1 VSVPSL
7 AGSLRAAGLGDVLEG
22 RGEVTLIAGRDRLLG
37 TLATLSAD
45 DALAFDSLSDVAA
58 TDWPGRDPR
67 LWVAYH
73 LYSTRHRHRLRV
85 KVGVPEDDPRVP
97 SVTGPFPTADW
108 LEREVFDFFGV
119 IFDGHPDLRRIEL
132 PESWT
137 TFPLRKDHPLEGV
150 AVRYT
155 GGAFIPPP
163 DQRET

>member
-1 VSVPSL
+1 MTPGEL
-7 AGSLRAAGLGDVLEG
+7 AEALRSAGHADVLESRNEVTIVVGRSELLGVLESLRADASVGL
-22 RGEVTLIAGRDRLLG
+22 
-37 TLATLSAD
+37 
-45 DALAFDSLSDVAA
+45 DSLSDIAG

-67 LWVAYH
+67 LLVAYH
-73 LYSTRHRHRLRV
+73 LYSTAHRHRLRV
-85 KVGVPEDDPRVP
+85 KVGLSEDDPHVP
-97 SVTGPFPTADW
+97 SVTEMFPTADW

-137 TFPLRKDHPLEGV
+137 TFPLRKDHALEGV

-163 DQRET
+163 DQRDT